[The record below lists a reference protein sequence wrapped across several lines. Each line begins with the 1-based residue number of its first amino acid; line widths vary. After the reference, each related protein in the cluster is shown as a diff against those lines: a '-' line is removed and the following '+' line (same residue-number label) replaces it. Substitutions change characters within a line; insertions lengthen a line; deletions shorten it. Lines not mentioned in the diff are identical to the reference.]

1 MKRLLALC
9 VFILLV
15 TIDIRAQSSADS
27 LFLDITIPEQDT
39 TYVPF
44 NRYRYGAGTHPDARA
59 FVNGE
64 EVKVYE
70 NGAFAGLV
78 ELDGDTAYLNIEVAL
93 GSKVIKKTL
102 VFIKPGNETDEPK
115 DRITHRME
123 MPESDRWL
131 RTGEVLKVRFQ
142 GEPGRRAVFNIDGFK
157 RNIPMRELAPE
168 FADGKTGVYVGEY
181 EVKAEDRIENRHIT
195 FKMDRGLFG
204 YHKKKSRHTV
214 SFNGLPRVAEV
225 ITDNAYL
232 NVGMG
237 MDRLGG
243 TRYGYLEKGV
253 RLIITGRKL
262 DNYRVQLSEVL
273 SAWIPV
279 DQVQL
284 LPVDTPLPISLAGNI
299 RVTGNAYE
307 DLITLN
313 LDEKLPYTT
322 TQTLEPATI
331 IVNVWGATSNT
342 NWKTKHLNSEGI
354 ESVDW
359 KQAGDNHY
367 QLIIRLKHKQ
377 NWGYSIGYGWRSQM
391 VIKVKRPPVVRDTT
405 QPLLGQTIAVDAG
418 HGGSNDGS
426 LGSTGTMEK
435 QVTLEITEKIDSILT
450 AKGAR
455 VVLPRTD
462 DRTVYMSDR
471 VQAVLEN
478 RADLLVSIHANSIG
492 YLTDPFAVRGTGTFY
507 KHIAFKPLAEKMYK
521 KMLEL
526 GLEQYGLTGSF
537 NFMLNGPTEFPN
549 VLVET
554 AFISNPEEEL
564 LLTNPEFQTRIAE
577 QIVKGLEE
585 YYLENAYI
593 ATQD

>member
-9 VFILLV
+9 ALLLLI
-15 TIDIRAQSSADS
+15 TTDLRAQSAPDS
-27 LFLDITIPEQDT
+27 LFLNITIPEEDT

-44 NRYRYGAGTHPDARA
+44 SRYRFAAGTHPDARA

-70 NGAFAGLV
+70 NGAFAGLL
-78 ELDGDTAYLNIEVAL
+78 ELDRDTTYLNVEVAL
-93 GSKVIKKTL
+93 GPQIMKKTM
-102 VFIKPGNETDEPK
+102 VFIKPEEETDEPG

-123 MPESDRWL
+123 LPESDRWL
-131 RTGEVLKVRFQ
+131 RTGDVLKVRFQ
-142 GEPGRRAVFNIDGFK
+142 GQPGGRAVFNIDGFK
-157 RNIPMRELAPE
+157 RNIPMRELDPE
-168 FADGKTGVYVGEY
+168 FAGGKTGVYVGEY
-181 EVKAEDRIENRHIT
+181 EVRPGDRVENRHIT

-204 YHKKKSRHTV
+204 YHKKKSSHTV

-225 ITDNAYL
+225 TEENAYL

-237 MDRLGG
+237 TDRLGG
-243 TRYGYLEKGV
+243 ARYGFLEQGV
-253 RLIITGRKL
+253 RLIVTGRKL
-262 DNYRVQLSEVL
+262 DNYRVQLSEAL

-279 DQVQL
+279 EQVQL
-284 LPVDTPLPISLAGNI
+284 MPPDTPLPVSLAGNI
-299 RVTGNAYE
+299 RITGNAKE

-322 TQTLEPATI
+322 SQTLDPATI

-342 NWKTKHLNSEGI
+342 NWKTKHLSSEGI

-359 KQAGDNHY
+359 EQAGDKHY

-377 NWGYSIGYGWRSQM
+377 NWGYSVGYGWRSQM

-405 QPLLGQTIAVDAG
+405 QPLAGQTIAVDAG
-418 HGGSNDGS
+418 HGGSNNGS

-435 QVTLEITEKIDSILT
+435 QVTLEITQKVDSVLT
-450 AKGAR
+450 AKGAK

-462 DRTVYMSDR
+462 DRYVFMSER
-471 VQAVLEN
+471 IEAVMEN
-478 RADLLVSIHANSIG
+478 QADLLVSIHANSIG
-492 YLTDPFAVRGTGTFY
+492 YLTDPFAVSGTGTFY
-507 KHIAFKPLAEKMYK
+507 KHIAFKPLAEKMYE

-537 NFMLNGPTEFPN
+537 NFALNGPTDFPN

-554 AFISNPEEEL
+554 AFMSNPEEEV
-564 LLTNPEFQTRIAE
+564 LLTDPSFQTRIAE

-585 YYLENAYI
+585 YYLENADVRI
-593 ATQD
+593 QD